1 MDAASSYSGTS
12 SARQVRPA
20 ARLVVLN
27 EARQKEV
34 SPSAEELI
42 GLIDAVAR
50 KQDRNAFARLFGYFA
65 PRVKSFLMRSGLA
78 DSAAEEVT
86 QEVMIALWR
95 KASYF
100 DPAKAGASTWVFT
113 IARNLQIDRLRRT
126 RSRTAANVLDPSD
139 ESEMSPSGE
148 DITLVAEREDGV
160 RKALESLP
168 DDQAAIVRL
177 SFFAEKPHAEIAQ
190 QLGIP
195 LGTVKSRV
203 RLALNRLRTLLDSDI

>member
-1 MDAASSYSGTS
+1 MDAARLYFGARNT
-12 SARQVRPA
+12 RQVRPA
-20 ARLVVLN
+20 ARLIVLN

-34 SPSAEELI
+34 LPSPEELI

-65 PRVKSFLMRSGLA
+65 PRVKSFLLRSGLA

-86 QEVMIALWR
+86 QEVMIAVWR

-100 DPAKAGASTWVFT
+100 DPHKAGASTWVFT
-113 IARNLQIDRLRRT
+113 IARNQRIDRLRRT
-126 RSRTAANVLDPSD
+126 RSLTADRLPDPSD
-139 ESEMSPSGE
+139 ESEMPPSGE
-148 DITLVAEREDGV
+148 DIAIVAEREEGV

-168 DDQAAIVRL
+168 IDQSTIVRL
-177 SFFAEKPHAEIAQ
+177 SFFADKPHAEIARE
-190 QLGIP
+190 LGIP

-203 RLALNRLRTLLDSDI
+203 RLALNRLRTLLDGDT

>member
-1 MDAASSYSGTS
+1 MDAASIYCGTRNT
-12 SARQVRPA
+12 RQVRPA

-34 SPSAEELI
+34 PPSAEELI

-65 PRVKSFLMRSGLA
+65 PRVKSFLMRSGLEDA
-78 DSAAEEVT
+78 AAEEVA
-86 QEVMIALWR
+86 QEVMIAVWR

-100 DPAKAGASTWVFT
+100 DPHKAGASTWVFT
-113 IARNLQIDRLRRT
+113 IARNQRIDRLRRK
-126 RSRTAANVLDPSD
+126 RSRTADNLLDPSD
-139 ESEMSPSGE
+139 EPDMPPSGE
-148 DITLVAEREDGV
+148 DIAIVAEREQGV
-160 RKALESLP
+160 RKALERLP
-168 DDQAAIVRL
+168 IDQSTIVRL
-177 SFFAEKPHAEIAQ
+177 SFFAEKPHAQIAQ
-190 QLGIP
+190 ELGIP